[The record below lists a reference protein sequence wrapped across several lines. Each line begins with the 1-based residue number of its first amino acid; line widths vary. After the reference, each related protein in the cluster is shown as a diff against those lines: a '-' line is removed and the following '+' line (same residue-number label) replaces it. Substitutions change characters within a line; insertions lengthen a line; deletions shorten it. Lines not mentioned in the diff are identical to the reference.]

1 MRYTQNIL
9 QIEYAS
15 VSRKVC
21 FGESS
26 IMNKV
31 VVCHFYFTKRQISHC
46 IACSIFF
53 FLEIRSL
60 NPFWDV
66 FKMRACIFLSV

>member
-53 FLEIRSL
+53 
-60 NPFWDV
+60 P
-66 FKMRACIFLSV
+66 

>member
-1 MRYTQNIL
+1 MRYIPNIL

-15 VSRKVC
+15 VSRKVSAL
-21 FGESS
+21 GETS

-31 VVCHFYFTKRQISHC
+31 VVCHFYFAKRQISHC

-53 FLEIRSL
+53 LLKSGHVIPAGMYS
-60 NPFWDV
+60 
-66 FKMRACIFLSV
+66 K

>member
-46 IACSIFF
+46 IAYSIFF
-53 FLEIRSL
+53 SL
-60 NPFWDV
+60 KSGHLIPSGMYS
-66 FKMRACIFLSV
+66 K